1 MEVVLLPA
9 NNGALANLCGEL
21 DKHLRQIEQGLGVR
35 ISSKGNRFRVRGVED
50 AARAGV
56 AALNELY
63 RMAADESLDA
73 ARIQA
78 CLSECAQVADGVKAN
93 GRSEVADDKGA
104 IAAKESEND
113 EDMRLIVD
121 TPRLRVRPRGANQRR
136 YVKEIRARDLTFGI
150 GPAGTG
156 KTWLAVACALEAHR
170 AGQVQRIVL
179 VRPAVEAGERL
190 GFLPGDLASKV
201 DPYLRPVYDALY
213 AMLGA
218 ERVAQWVER
227 GIIEVAPLAYM
238 RGRSLNGS
246 FVILDEGQNTTPE
259 QMKMFL
265 TRFGADSRAVVTGD
279 ITQVD
284 LPRASESGLRHALK
298 ILHSVTGI
306 AAVHFSSRDVVR
318 HALVRRILEAYEGA
332 QQT

>member
-1 MEVVLLPA
+1 MEVVLRPA
-9 NNGALANLCGEL
+9 DNGALANLCGEL

-35 ISSKGNRFRVRGVED
+35 ISNKGNRFRVRGAQ
-50 AARAGV
+50 AASRAGA

-63 RMAADESLDA
+63 RMATDDSLDA
-73 ARIQA
+73 PRIQA
-78 CLSECAQVADGVKAN
+78 VLSECA
-93 GRSEVADDKGA
+93 EGA
-104 IAAKESEND
+104 END
-113 EDMRLIVD
+113 AGNAGGATGASRGSAAEKYEDSRPVVD
-121 TPRLRVRPRGANQRR
+121 TPRLRVQPRGANQRR
-136 YVKEIRARDLTFGI
+136 YVREIRSRDLTFGI

-170 AGQVQRIVL
+170 AGEVQRIVL

-213 AMLGA
+213 AMLGP

-238 RGRSLNGS
+238 RGRSLNSS
-246 FVILDEGQNTTPE
+246 FVILDEGQNTTPA

-284 LPRASESGLRHALK
+284 LPSDRESGLRHALE
-298 ILHSVTGI
+298 ILRPIRGI
-306 AAVHFSSRDVVR
+306 ATVYFSSRDVVR
-318 HALVRRILEAYEGA
+318 HALVRRILEAYEGEREP
-332 QQT
+332 

>member
-1 MEVVLLPA
+1 MEVVLRPA

-21 DKHLRQIEQGLGVR
+21 DRHLRQIEQGLGVR
-35 ISSKGNRFRVRGVED
+35 ISNKGNRFRVRGAED
-50 AARAGV
+50 AARAGA

-63 RMAADESLDA
+63 RMAADDSLDA

-78 CLSECAQVADGVKAN
+78 CLSECAESVADGAVDGAADAGGDSAN
-93 GRSEVADDKGA
+93 GSGA
-104 IAAKESEND
+104 AAKDDEES
-113 EDMRLIVD
+113 RPIVN
-121 TPRLRVRPRGANQRR
+121 TPRLRVQPRGANQRR
-136 YVKEIRARDLTFGI
+136 YVREIRSRDLTFGI

-170 AGQVQRIVL
+170 AGQVQRIAL

-213 AMLGA
+213 AMLGP

-238 RGRSLNGS
+238 RGRSLNSS
-246 FVILDEGQNTTPE
+246 FVILDEGQNTTPA

-284 LPRASESGLRHALK
+284 LPRERESGLRHALK
-298 ILHSVTGI
+298 ILRPIRGI
-306 AAVHFSSRDVVR
+306 ATVYFSSRDVVR
-318 HALVRRILEAYEGA
+318 HALVRRILEAYDGEREA
-332 QQT
+332 

>member
-9 NNGALANLCGEL
+9 NNGALANLCGEF
-21 DKHLRQIEQGLGVR
+21 DRHLRQIEQGLGVHITSR
-35 ISSKGNRFRVRGVED
+35 GNRFRVRGSRQ
-50 AARAGV
+50 AARAGA

-78 CLSECAQVADGVKAN
+78 CLSECASGATLETAAN
-93 GRSEVADDKGA
+93 GGGAQAPGAEPGRDD
-104 IAAKESEND
+104 D
-113 EDMRLIVD
+113 QLIVA
-121 TPRLRVRPRGANQRR
+121 TPRIRVRPRGVNQRR
-136 YVKEIRARDLTFGI
+136 YVREIRSRDLTFGI

-170 AGQVQRIVL
+170 AGRARRIVL

-190 GFLPGDLASKV
+190 GFLPGDLSSKV

-213 AMLGA
+213 EMLGP

-227 GIIEVAPLAYM
+227 GVIEVAPLAYM
-238 RGRSLNGS
+238 RGRSLNGG
-246 FVILDEGQNTTPE
+246 FVILDEGQNTTPA

-265 TRFGADSRAVVTGD
+265 TRFGADSRVVVTGD

-284 LPRASESGLRHALK
+284 LPQGRESGMRHALK
-298 ILHSVTGI
+298 ILKSVPGI
-306 AAVHFSSRDVVR
+306 ATVRFSSRDVVR
-318 HALVRRILEAYEGA
+318 HPLVKRILEAYDSGDQA
-332 QQT
+332 

>member
-1 MEVVLLPA
+1 MDVVLRPA

-21 DKHLRQIEQGLGVR
+21 DRHLRQIEQGLGVR
-35 ISSKGNRFRVRGVED
+35 ISNKGNRFRVRGAE
-50 AARAGV
+50 AASRAGA

-63 RMAADESLDA
+63 RMAAADSLDA
-73 ARIQA
+73 PRIQA
-78 CLSECAQVADGVKAN
+78 VLSECAEDAADSAGKAATAGGT
-93 GRSEVADDKGA
+93 GRSAPAPEDD
-104 IAAKESEND
+104 
-113 EDMRLIVD
+113 DMRLVVN
-121 TPRLRVRPRGANQRR
+121 TPRIHVRPRGANQRR
-136 YVKEIRARDLTFGI
+136 YVQAIRSSDLTFGV

-170 AGQVQRIVL
+170 AGQIQRIVL

-213 AMLGA
+213 AMLGP
-218 ERVAQWVER
+218 ERVAQWTER

-284 LPRASESGLRHALK
+284 LPRDRESGLRHALS
-298 ILHSVTGI
+298 ILKSISGI
-306 AAVHFSSRDVVR
+306 ATVYFSSRDVVR
-318 HALVRRILEAYEGA
+318 HALVRRILDAYQA
-332 QQT
+332 QEQP